1 MRSPFKTPIKLQAA
15 VVGFAAF
22 SMMATGCAGGAPET
36 DAPAADDQVT
46 ELTVGS
52 APSMSGVGLHAGI
65 AEGEFAD
72 RGLEVTA
79 VPNKSANE
87 AIPQLLN
94 GSTQIAMVDVLTMM
108 QARNQGL
115 PVKIISPAGLQSTNG
130 DEQEMSA
137 ASVVVEPDSDIVEP
151 ADLEGKRVGVPALKT
166 QTWMNIRASIDEAG
180 GDSTKVEFVEAPP
193 AQSIDLVLQGEVDAS
208 TPNEPLA
215 SGAIA
220 DGQVELLMN
229 TDAPGNEGVPTSVY
243 VATEQ
248 FIAENPD
255 AVTAFAEGVQAAAQ
269 SVNENRDLAV
279 RIGEENLNFT
289 PEQTENVFVQTQGDD
304 PITPEELEKI
314 ADLVLR
320 YEVLTEV
327 PSPEELLADLG

>member
-1 MRSPFKTPIKLQAA
+1 MRSPFQTPFKMRTA
-15 VVGFAAF
+15 VVGFAAL
-22 SMMATGCAGGAPET
+22 SMLATGCAGGTA
-36 DAPAADDQVT
+36 DSGAPASEEQVT

-87 AIPQLLN
+87 ALPQLLN
-94 GSTQIAMVDVLTMM
+94 GSTQVTMVDVLTMM

-115 PVKIISPAGLQSTNG
+115 PVKIIAPAGVQSTNG
-130 DEQEMSA
+130 GKEMSA
-137 ASVVVEPDSDIVEP
+137 ASVVVEADSAIDG
-151 ADLEGKRVGVPALKT
+151 ATDLNGKRVGVPALKT
-166 QTWMNIRASIDEAG
+166 QTWMNIRAALDEAG
-180 GDSTKVEFVEAPP
+180 VDSTKVEFVEAPP
-193 AQSIDLVLQGEVDAS
+193 AQSVDLVIQGELDAS

-215 SGAIA
+215 STAIA
-220 DGQVELLMN
+220 DGKVKQVMN
-229 TDAPGNEGVPTSVY
+229 TDAPGNEGVPTSVF
-243 VATEQ
+243 VATEE

-255 AVTAFAEGVQAAAQ
+255 TVKAFAEGVQSAAKA
-269 SVNENRDLAV
+269 VNEDRDLAV

-289 PEQTENVFVQTQGDD
+289 PEQMENVFVQTQGDD
-304 PITPEELEKI
+304 PITPEELKKV
-314 ADLVLR
+314 ADLALR

-327 PSPEELLADLG
+327 STLDDLLADLG